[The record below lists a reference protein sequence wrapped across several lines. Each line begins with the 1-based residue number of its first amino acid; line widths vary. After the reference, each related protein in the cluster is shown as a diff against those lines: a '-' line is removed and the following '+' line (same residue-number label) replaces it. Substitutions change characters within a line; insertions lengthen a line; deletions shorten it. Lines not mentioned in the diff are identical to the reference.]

1 MTEVRRLLVLPDH
14 HTGSLE
20 RGKLADLI
28 VLDRNLFRVPVD
40 RISETKVLMTML
52 GGKVA
57 HGDLDLGR

>member
-1 MTEVRRLLVLPDH
+1 MTEVRGLLVH
-14 HTGSLE
+14 A
-20 RGKLADLI
+20 ADLI

-52 GGKVA
+52 GGKVV